1 MVMDNRKLPLINGIE
16 HAGQALKQHRKAVGM
31 TQLELAR
38 LSNVAQ
44 SSISDIET
52 GTVTPRSC

>member
-1 MVMDNRKLPLINGIE
+1 
-16 HAGQALKQHRKAVGM
+16 M